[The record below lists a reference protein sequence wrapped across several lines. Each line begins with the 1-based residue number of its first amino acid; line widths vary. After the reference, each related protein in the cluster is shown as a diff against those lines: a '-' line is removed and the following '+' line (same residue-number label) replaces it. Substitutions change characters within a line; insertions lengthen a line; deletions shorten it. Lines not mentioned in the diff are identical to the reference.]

1 MTKPWRWLIPLLVL
15 AVLAWGASRWWRAR
29 QAGLPAAAASA
40 SAPAAPRLELA
51 PSDILSARPLE
62 LVRGVAITGQIK
74 AVQSAV
80 LKAKVAGELQS
91 LAVRE
96 GDAVRAGQ
104 VLGQIDPTEF
114 DWKLRQA
121 QQQAD
126 ASQAQLEVAE
136 RTLANNRA
144 LVAQGFISPTALD
157 TSMANAN
164 GARATW
170 QAAQAAVELARKARA
185 DATLIAPIGG
195 LVSQRL
201 AQPGERLAL
210 DGRVLE
216 IVDLSRLELEAAVPP
231 QEVPLLSLGAA
242 AQLHVDGLAEPLAAR
257 LVRLNPSATAGAR
270 TVTAYLSVPPQPALR
285 QGLFARGQLAAGRQT
300 SLAVPTSAIRID
312 QPQPY
317 VLLLAGDRVVH
328 RTVQTGAQ
336 GQVDGQA
343 MTAISAGLREGDRLL
358 SAQAGL
364 VRDGTLVRLAGA
376 GAVGAAAPVAGASGA
391 AASSPTP
398 PGTAAAASR

>member
-1 MTKPWRWLIPLLVL
+1 MTKPWRWLILLLVL
-15 AVLAWGASRWWRAR
+15 ALLAWGGSRWLRAR
-29 QAGLPAAAASA
+29 QAGLPAAATPA

-51 PSDILSARPLE
+51 ASDLLTARSLE
-62 LVRGVAITGQIK
+62 LVRGVAITGQLK
-74 AVQSAV
+74 AVQTAV
-80 LKAKVAGELQS
+80 LKAKVAGELQT
-91 LAVRE
+91 LTVRE

-104 VLGQIDPTEF
+104 VLGQIDPTEL
-114 DWKLRQA
+114 DWRLRQA
-121 QQQAD
+121 QQQAE
-126 ASQAQLEVAE
+126 ASQAQLDVAE

-157 TSMANAN
+157 TSLANAN

-185 DATLIAPIGG
+185 DATLVAPIGG

-231 QEVPLLSLGAA
+231 QEVPLLAVGAP
-242 AQLHVDGLAEPLAAR
+242 AQLQVDGLAEPLSAR
-257 LVRLNPSATAGAR
+257 VVRLNPSATAGSR
-270 TVTAYLSVPPQPALR
+270 TVTAYLSVAPHPALR
-285 QGLFARGQLAAGRQT
+285 QGLFARGQMAAGRQT
-300 SLAVPTSAIRID
+300 ALAVPTSAIRID

-317 VLLLAGDRVVH
+317 VLLLAGERVVQ

-336 GQVDGQA
+336 GQAEGQA
-343 MTAISAGLREGDRLL
+343 MTAITAGLREGERVLA
-358 SAQAGL
+358 AQAGL
-364 VRDGTLVRLAGA
+364 VRDGTLVRLPA
-376 GAVGAAAPVAGASGA
+376 AAAP
-391 AASSPTP
+391 
-398 PGTAAAASR
+398 AAAASAPR

>member
-1 MTKPWRWLIPLLVL
+1 MTKPWRWLILLLVL
-15 AVLAWGASRWWRAR
+15 AVLAWGASRWWRGR

-51 PSDILSARPLE
+51 TTDLLTARPLE

-80 LKAKVAGELQS
+80 LKAKVAGELQT

-114 DWKLRQA
+114 DWRLRQA

-185 DATLIAPIGG
+185 DATLVAPIGG

-231 QEVPLLSLGAA
+231 QDVPLLSLGAT
-242 AQLHVDGLAEPLAAR
+242 AQLQVDGLAEPLAAR

-270 TVTAYLSVPPQPALR
+270 TVTAYLSVAPHPALR
-285 QGLFARGQLAAGRQT
+285 QGLFARGQMAAGRLT
-300 SLAVPTSAIRID
+300 ALAVPTSAIRID

-317 VLLLAGDRVVH
+317 VLLLSGDRVVH

-336 GQVDGQA
+336 GQAEGQA
-343 MTAISAGLREGDRLL
+343 MTAITAGLRDGDRLL

-364 VRDGTLVRLAGA
+364 VRDGTLVRLPGA
-376 GAVGAAAPVAGASGA
+376 TATSAAAPAAAASGTAASDPAPLGA
-391 AASSPTP
+391 AASAP
-398 PGTAAAASR
+398 R